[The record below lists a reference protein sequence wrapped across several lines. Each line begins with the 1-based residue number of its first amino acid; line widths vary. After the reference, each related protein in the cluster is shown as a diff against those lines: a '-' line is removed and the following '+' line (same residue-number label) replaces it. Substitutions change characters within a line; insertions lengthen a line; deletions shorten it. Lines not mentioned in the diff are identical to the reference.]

1 MKIGELAAR
10 TGVSTRL
17 LRYYEEQELIAPE
30 RRDNGYREYAESDV
44 ALVER
49 IALLI
54 RSGVPTKLVKPLID
68 LEGVDAPQLAASCSR
83 SVAELLAAELG
94 ELEARIGC
102 LTRSRETIRTFLEQT
117 EHAALVADAPG

>member
-1 MKIGELAAR
+1 MRIGELSTR

-17 LRYYEEQELIAPE
+17 LRYYEEQELIAPS
-30 RRDNGYREYAESDV
+30 RSDNGYRDYAESDV

-54 RSGVPTKLVKPLID
+54 RSGVPSKLVKPLIE
-68 LEGVDAPQLAASCSR
+68 LEGIDAPKLAASCSR

-102 LTRSRETIRTFLEQT
+102 LTRSRETIRAFLAQT
-117 EHAALVADAPG
+117 EHKALVS